1 MLTNRNKQIFALL
14 VFGVFWLG
22 LFFGVFNI
30 QWFAT
35 ESIAAYYEM
44 TDGSNEDGLNGGIWW
59 SLLAVLLFSIAG
71 APIAAALTI
80 MTYRNKD
87 VSDAWIGQIYGL
99 LAGIP
104 TALSWALIWLI
115 CLPFTWGLL
124 PWGEWSL
131 NWWKIFPFGFGLI
144 WMGGLPLALVVVQ
157 FLGRLT
163 KPKYNHD
170 LVNVVEEYSEINEQQ
185 QTNFWDSVN

>member
-1 MLTNRNKQIFALL
+1 
-14 VFGVFWLG
+14 
-22 LFFGVFNI
+22 
-30 QWFAT
+30 
-35 ESIAAYYEM
+35 
-44 TDGSNEDGLNGGIWW
+44 
-59 SLLAVLLFSIAG
+59 
-71 APIAAALTI
+71 
-80 MTYRNKD
+80 MTYRNTD

-99 LAGIP
+99 LTGIP
-104 TALSWALIWLI
+104 TALIWALIWLI

-163 KPKYNHD
+163 KPEYNHD